1 MTCFYIV
8 RHGQTLLNSLGRAQG
23 WSDSPLTGSGEQ
35 EAKNLGKKLSS
46 IIFNAIYTSDT
57 KRAFQT
63 ANIILGES
71 VQPGIDICQD
81 SRLREWCLGIMEA
94 EKNPVFMKS
103 VSEWMGGV
111 SSFSEMNRR
120 LPEVAAAIKEHDTT
134 GMAETFEQIRKRLT
148 EALMSA
154 AASQSTDGNIL
165 IVTHAFAIKTLVYL
179 FDVESMEQTPKIENA
194 SITKLLYDGRTFRL
208 AD

>member
-1 MTCFYIV
+1 M
-8 RHGQTLLNSLGRAQG
+8 
-23 WSDSPLTGSGEQ
+23 
-35 EAKNLGKKLSS
+35 
-46 IIFNAIYTSDT
+46 
-57 KRAFQT
+57 
-63 ANIILGES
+63 
-71 VQPGIDICQD
+71 
-81 SRLREWCLGIMEA
+81 REWCLGIMEA

>member
-35 EAKNLGKKLSS
+35 EARSLGKKLSS
-46 IIFNAIYTSDT
+46 VIFNAAYTSDT

-71 VQPGIDICQD
+71 GQSGIKICQD

-111 SSFSEMNRR
+111 SSFFEMNKR
-120 LPEVAAAIKEHDTT
+120 LPEVAQAIHQYDTT
-134 GMAETFEQIRKRLT
+134 GTTESFCQIKNRLID
-148 EALMSA
+148 AMKSA
-154 AASQSTDGNIL
+154 SIAQSPESNIL
-165 IVTHAFAIKTLVYL
+165 IVTHAFSIKTLLYL
-179 FDVESMEQTPKIENA
+179 FAPERMKQNTKILNA
-194 SITKLLYDGRTFRL
+194 SIVKLLYNGQVFRFE
-208 AD
+208 